1 MEDAMANIALT
12 ETDPRRAR
20 AYPEADRPNHVVAWS
35 PRRRLV
41 FIVSSASG
49 LWLAIGLGLWAVL

>member
-1 MEDAMANIALT
+1 MANIALT
-12 ETDPRRAR
+12 ETDLRRAR
-20 AYPEADRPNHVVAWS
+20 AYPEADRPNHAVAWS